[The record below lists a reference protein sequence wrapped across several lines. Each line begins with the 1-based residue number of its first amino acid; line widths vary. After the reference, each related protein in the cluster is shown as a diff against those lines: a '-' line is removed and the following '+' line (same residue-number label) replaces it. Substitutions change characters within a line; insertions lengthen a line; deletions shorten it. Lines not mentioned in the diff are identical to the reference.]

1 MNKKVLFLVLW
12 GLVTQIYAQP
22 QYSPSNTGN
31 YTFNYQSNQLGITG
45 MIGEAYLGNDTKL
58 IASDRSISIGFPYDL
73 KYTQDAFNGGLFA
86 SKGYYS
92 DFVKLQWEL
101 YSIDLVTQIKIYRKK
116 LSDGDELYRLVGTLS
131 SDESTWQDVYAEPGQ
146 MYAYKVIADGVWD
159 TEIPGLNRIDGVGFR
174 VTSATVTGRI
184 TYKGGNI
191 VEGVKVFAEPE
202 IPSKEGEYSY
212 HFPESILGNYGLV
225 NPVTPADL
233 SNGASVQA
241 WVKPTWFNN
250 KVYNPVFSLGT
261 SLSFGFKQNTDST
274 WLYVTMGDMEM
285 GSKQIA
291 DSIMQDFMQLS
302 LSWFAQGDSCQ
313 LYLNGSLFMSAN
325 FPGKE
330 VGQSKWFIGG
340 ASKGNTMLYFS
351 GYMDEIKLWENSFS
365 ADDVYRTFD
374 AYENPNNSNLVG
386 YWKMNEGGGR
396 NFYDISRL
404 NSNFNENHASIVSVN
419 NNYDARFSTYV
430 PSASRLGYKAVS
442 DENGNYVIAGIAY
455 SSGGSYFRVVPSM
468 GIHQF
473 DPTNK
478 LLYISQ
484 ESSVF
489 NNTDFTDISSF
500 RVTGTVMYAGTRYPV
515 QDVYLKVDG
524 VIVSDEKKQPVR
536 TNGQGE
542 FDIDVPIGEHYISI
556 EKNGH
561 VFESAYWPALDEYG
575 NTTYFDFQDD
585 VYGVSFSDTTKL
597 TLVGKI
603 VGGPVEGQKATG
615 SLTDPTTNNIGQ
627 VKVTLTTE
635 RGVDLWNNDPTVSF
649 TTDVNNGTYK
659 IELLPEKF
667 ILQGAP
673 TTINPG
679 ISFNRASDGLPI
691 DMSNKFNLQYTIDS
705 IFSDTVVSG
714 ETKKIFEKVDTVL
727 AYNHN
732 RDWIW
737 RSSPQMKITN
747 KNDSAYWGEK
757 TYNYNVNRDSSIT
770 IPLVQRE
777 SDESY
782 TYLLGH
788 PVFLQLNTYDIK
800 IAVVEPYINADNNQ
814 VSTVPVN
821 DGTVVIENQFANT
834 NKLDAL
840 KLNGKGIAI
849 HTFMGGIPLE
859 ADPYTKNINF
869 KLKVGDNYIPGAE
882 ITRACYVLGGKL
894 AGGLNF
900 VTGPDEIDFILRDPP
915 GSNSYSYFNKG
926 FTVSNT
932 TVSSAATGTGGDLD
946 ILYMMGVDVKTSS
959 GLGFE
964 VITDIDVINE
974 IGLSTSHSY
983 KRNDDNTFT
992 STKTYQFNYSTQSNS
1007 LFVGDMGDVFFGH
1020 GTNIYY
1026 GAATN
1031 IKIIR
1036 DNTGNY
1042 KVGNKK
1048 ALIVGKTE
1056 TTDFIYTQN
1065 HIENYL
1071 IPNLI
1076 NLRNQLFDSLTYI
1089 SHLSP
1094 SDARYG
1100 LSNTDPVFN
1109 NQHVDTTSTTIRGPS
1124 YDFVFQAG
1132 TPSDT
1137 VKNEVEEYNKL
1148 INHWKKILAKNEL
1161 LKLTASDNFNDNNEY
1176 NNLSFDAGASIESSV
1191 TVDTTKVSSS
1201 SFEWNVDFGVAT
1213 SLGIEVNGLGFK
1225 VQGKERIHKGGVDT
1239 KTSST
1244 SLSQTVGFKLED
1256 GDIGDYFSVDVK
1268 KDRVF
1273 GSPVFILR
1281 GGQSSCPAEPGYNTK
1296 FLQPELKPVLLAEI
1310 DEYVDNLIGNLS
1322 WDEKIDLMD
1331 GGAPV
1336 SFDDMFR
1343 EHSRAADNEYKDFYK
1358 DYYMPGVEIS
1368 SGTMQRES
1376 PVITAE
1382 RLFIS
1387 NVPEGQQAV
1396 FSIYL
1401 SNTSDVDLDAWY
1413 GLFVDP
1419 ATNPDGAILKVD
1431 GKALVGG
1438 ITVLVPAGKTVTK
1451 TLTVEKGRSEVNLYQ
1466 DLDIIMHSLCQFDPT
1481 DDVPDISD
1489 TLTITAEFTKSCT
1502 EIEITNPRDNWV
1514 VNNSFKKES
1523 GRYEM
1528 PVKFSGYDLNHGKF
1542 TSFIFQYK
1550 FSEGNQ
1556 WNTVQTFVDG
1566 MSGEDTTDI
1575 AGNPTTTFIWDM
1587 TDLQNRNYDLRAI
1600 TYCSDGSVY
1609 ESEIVSGVYD
1619 SKPPK
1624 VFGSPQPADAILSPN
1639 SEILLPFD
1647 EDIQAGIFGKAN
1659 ISLTG
1664 IQNGTDLRDYDYVL
1678 HDASLH
1684 FDGVSQN
1691 MTVLQNI
1698 NLNYTPFTVEFW
1710 AKRERTGV
1718 EECLISHGD
1727 ANSGGLWLGFN
1738 ADDQLVMKLNGEA
1751 LTSLATFTNVGVY
1764 NHYAVVF
1771 DNGGK
1776 DESNEMRMIIAQ
1788 GDETFTPSKK
1798 INVNYFGSASLMIA
1812 NDGTHGFKGNIHS
1825 LRIWNQASTMSQVT
1839 ARRYTILN
1847 GYEKGLIGAWAMDD
1861 AFGSLAEDK
1870 AFSRHGQVN
1879 ATWSI
1884 FKQGSALALNGGYA
1898 LFNSAQLEMTNT
1910 SDFTV
1915 EFWFKT
1921 AKPSTDEYLLSN
1933 GKADGSDSSPLK
1945 WAVVAASDGT
1955 IKIMND
1961 GKIFVTDGTS
1971 YLDNNWHHFA
1981 LVVNRRGNMTV
1992 YLDGIGKISGSAT
2005 EVTGMGGA
2013 YIALGARYYLKNASE
2028 SAADMF
2034 FNGVLD
2040 ELRIWNAART
2050 QVNIQELM
2058 NHSLYGNEKG
2068 LKAYF
2073 PFEDVT
2079 VTDPSVNNQTL
2090 VNMTMD
2096 ENAIAGD
2103 CELFDGSA
2111 FSLETAAIKL
2121 ARPLG
2126 SIPFD
2131 YTINGN
2137 QILIS
2142 PNIDASRIENTVLN
2156 ISVDGVYDLYGNR
2169 MESTVSWTAFVDK
2182 NQLVWQKQE
2191 ISLECVPDNTPVF
2204 TLTIENKGGTTE
2216 YWQLENLPVWLTADI
2231 TMGTL
2236 GPLSSQ
2242 DVVFT
2247 VNPAI
2252 NVGQYSHDIYVNGN
2266 LDYNERCKINLS
2278 VKDEEPEWSVDP
2290 NDYETS
2296 MSVIGKL
2303 SIAGELSMDVND
2315 VVAAFIDE
2323 SCRGS
2328 AHVQY
2333 IRDRDLYLVNLTIH
2347 GNMNETGTVTFNVWD
2362 AGTGNLYTSVTPSFA
2377 FNANGIMGEPSD
2389 PVDISTTNDVGKEIP
2404 IKAGWNWMSFNLA
2417 SDQLNSTNM
2426 LLASIQSATYDEI
2439 KSKLLFDSY
2448 VEGTGWDGTLTDS
2461 GYVVTQSYKL
2471 KNSYKDTL
2479 KVSGIPVSTASHP
2492 IRIEN
2497 GWNWIG
2503 YTPQHKMPVESALS
2517 YYEPAHGDLIKNQVQ
2532 FSMFDQDLGWIGSLT
2547 YMKPNEGYMYHSEND
2562 TTGSFVFPQETLFKG
2577 VGIPEAYGFPDV
2589 SLNHYEFNMSAFAIA
2604 TGDVRVTRETE
2615 LRALNHDGNVVG
2627 IVNPVNVLDDWLFPI
2642 TIAGNAEQ
2650 GEVSFRLINGSS
2662 DVLMASET
2670 LSYKPDAIV
2679 GSIRNPLKLTFGVHS
2694 DMSVMV
2700 SPNPFNDKI
2709 RIWNIPDDVTAAAIY
2724 DMQGR
2729 LIRQWGNVPSDQ
2741 LIWDGKSSDGSMVE
2755 GGVYVLQL
2763 RNNTALETIMLVK
2776 NK

>member
-1 MNKKVLFLVLW
+1 MNKKILFLVFW
-12 GLVTQIYAQP
+12 GLAMHAFAQ
-22 QYSPSNTGN
+22 QSPFNTGN
-31 YTFNYQSNQLGITG
+31 NTFNYQSPQLGITG
-45 MIGEAYLGNDTKL
+45 MIGEAYLGQISTL
-58 IASDRSISIGFPYDL
+58 SASGRSVFIGFPYDL
-73 KYTQDAFNGGLFA
+73 IYTQDVFNGGLFA

-101 YSIDLVTQIKIYRKK
+101 YSTDLVTQIKIYRKK
-116 LSDGDELYRLVGTLS
+116 LSEGDDLFRLVGTLS

-159 TEIPGLNRIDGVGFR
+159 TEIMGLNRIDGVGFR
-174 VTSATVTGRI
+174 VTSATVTGRV

-202 IPSKEGEYSY
+202 ISGKEGEYCY
-212 HFPESILGNYGLV
+212 HFPESIPGNYGLV
-225 NPVTPADL
+225 NPHSPADL

-250 KVYNPVFSLGT
+250 KEYNPVFSLGT

-274 WLYVTMGDMEM
+274 WLYVTMGSMEM
-285 GSKQIA
+285 GSEQIT
-291 DSIMQDFMQLS
+291 DSIMQNYMQIT
-302 LSWFAQGDSCQ
+302 LSWFADGDSVK
-313 LYLNGSLFMSAN
+313 LYLNGMLVLSEN

-330 VGQSKWFIGG
+330 VGQSNWFIGG

-351 GYMDEIKLWENSFS
+351 GYMDEIKLWKKPLN
-365 ADDVYRTFD
+365 AKDVYRTFD

-404 NSNFNENHASIVSVN
+404 NSNFNENHASIVSAN
-419 NNYDARFSTYV
+419 DNYDARFSTYV

-442 DENGNYVIAGIAY
+442 DENGNYVIAGISY

-489 NNTDFTDISSF
+489 NNIDFTDISSF

-515 QDVYLKVDG
+515 RDVFLKVDG

-542 FDIDVPIGEHYISI
+542 FEIDVPIGEHYISL

-575 NTTYFDFQDD
+575 NATYFDFQDD
-585 VYGVSFSDTTKL
+585 VYGINFSDTTKL

-603 VGGPVEGQKATG
+603 VGGPVEGQKGTG
-615 SLTDPTTNNIGQ
+615 SLTNPTTNNIGQ

-649 TTDVNNGTYK
+649 TTNAANGTYR

-667 ILQGAP
+667 ILLGAP
-673 TTINPG
+673 ATINPG
-679 ISFNRASDGLPI
+679 IAFNRASDGLPI
-691 DMSNKFNLQYTIDS
+691 DMSNKFNLQYTVDS
-705 IFSDTVVSG
+705 VFRDTVVSG
-714 ETKKIFEKVDTVL
+714 ETQKIFEKVDTVL
-727 AYNHN
+727 VYNHN

-737 RSSPQMKITN
+737 RSSPEMVITN

-757 TYNYNVNRDSSIT
+757 TYNYKVNRDSSII

-788 PVFLQLNTYDIK
+788 PVFLQLNTYDLK
-800 IAVVEPYINADNNQ
+800 IEVVEPYTNADNNE
-814 VSTVPVN
+814 VSTVPVT

-834 NKLDAL
+834 NKQDAI
-840 KLNGKGIAI
+840 KLNEKGIAT
-849 HTFMGGIPLE
+849 HTFIGGIPLE

-882 ITRACYVLGGKL
+882 ITEACYVLGGKL

-915 GSNSYSYFNKG
+915 GSESYSYFQKG
-926 FTVSNT
+926 FTVSKT
-932 TVSSAATGTGGDLD
+932 TTSSSVNGFGGDID
-946 ILYMMGVDVKTSS
+946 ILYMMGIEYV
-959 GLGFE
+959 
-964 VITDIDVINE
+964 TDAGTPFFSIETKIETDNS
-974 IGLSTSHSY
+974 IGLSTS
-983 KRNDDNTFT
+983 NDFKWNEDNTYTT
-992 STKTYQFNYSTQSNS
+992 SKTYQFNFSTSS
-1007 LFVGDMGDVFFGH
+1007 DPLFVGDMGDVFFGH

-1026 GAATN
+1026 GAASN
-1031 IKIIR
+1031 VRILR
-1036 DNTGNY
+1036 DEFGNY
-1042 KVGNKK
+1042 TVGNKK
-1048 ALIVGKTE
+1048 ALIVGKKE
-1056 TTDFIYTQN
+1056 TTDFVYTQN
-1065 HIENYL
+1065 HIEKYL
-1071 IPNLI
+1071 IPNLEK
-1076 NLRNQLFDSLTYI
+1076 LRNQLFDSVVYI
-1089 SHLSP
+1089 SHFLP
-1094 SDARYG
+1094 SDPKFG
-1100 LSNTDPVFN
+1100 LSNTDPVFG
-1109 NQHVDTTSTTIRGPS
+1109 NQTVDTTATAILGPS
-1124 YDFVFQAG
+1124 FDFIPKDE
-1132 TPSDT
+1132 TPSDSIR
-1137 VKNEVEEYNKL
+1137 NEVEEYNLL
-1148 INHWKKILAKNEL
+1148 INYWKKILAKNEL
-1161 LKLTASDNFNDNNEY
+1161 LKLTATEGFDDHNDFT
-1176 NNLSFDAGASIESSV
+1176 NLSFDAGSSIESSV
-1191 TVDTTKVSSS
+1191 TYETTDESSS
-1201 SFEWNVDFGVAT
+1201 SFEWSVDAGVAA
-1213 SLGIEVNGLGFK
+1213 EVGFTLNK
-1225 VQGKERIHKGGVDT
+1225 F
-1239 KTSST
+1239 
-1244 SLSQTVGFKLED
+1244 GFKLKAKERYHHAGGESSTNSETSSETIGFVLKD
-1256 GDIGDYFSVDVK
+1256 GDIGDYFSLDIK
-1268 KDRVF
+1268 KDQVF

-1281 GGQSSCPAEPGYNTK
+1281 GGQSVCPAEPGSSTR
-1296 FLQPELKPVLLAEI
+1296 FLEPNLKPVLLSEI
-1310 DEYVDNLIGNLS
+1310 DEYVDNLIGDLS
-1322 WDEKIDLMD
+1322 WDEKIDLVD
-1331 GGAPV
+1331 GSP
-1336 SFDDMFR
+1336 STFDQMINAHKT
-1343 EHSRAADNEYKDFYK
+1343 EADNDYKAFYK
-1358 DYYMPGVEIS
+1358 DLYMPGIEIS
-1368 SGTMQRES
+1368 SGSMQRES
-1376 PVITAE
+1376 PEITAD

-1387 NVPEGQQAV
+1387 NVPEGRKAE
-1396 FSIYL
+1396 FSIFL
-1401 SNTSDVDLDAWY
+1401 SNTSDVDMNAWY

-1419 ATNPDGAILKVD
+1419 ASNPDGAVVKVD
-1431 GKALVGG
+1431 GTSVVNG
-1438 ITVLVPAGKTVTK
+1438 ITILVPAGKTITK
-1451 TLTVEKGRSEVNLYQ
+1451 TLTVEKGSSEVNLYEG
-1466 DLDIIMHSLCQFDPT
+1466 LDIIMHSLCQFDPT

-1489 TLTITAEFTKSCT
+1489 TLTISVEFSKSCT
-1502 EIEITNPRDNWV
+1502 EIAITSPLDQWV

-1528 PVKFSGYDLNHGKF
+1528 PVQFSKYDLNHGKL
-1542 TSFIFQYK
+1542 TSFTFQYK

-1556 WNTVQTFVDG
+1556 WNTIQTFVDG

-1575 AGNPTTTFIWDM
+1575 AGNPVTTFIWDM

-1600 TYCSDGSVY
+1600 TYCSDGSIY
-1609 ESEIVSGVYD
+1609 ESDVVSGVYD

-1624 VFGSPQPADAILSPN
+1624 VFGSPRPADGILSPN

-1691 MTVLQNI
+1691 MTVLQII
-1698 NLNYTPFTVEFW
+1698 NLNYTPFTIEFW

-1718 EECLISHGD
+1718 QECLISHGD
-1727 ANSGGLWLGFN
+1727 VNNGGLWVGFN
-1738 ADDQLVMKLNGEA
+1738 ADDQFVMKLNGET
-1751 LTSLATFTNVGVY
+1751 LSSTATFTNIGVY
-1764 NHYAVVF
+1764 NHYAMVF
-1771 DNGGK
+1771 DNGGN
-1776 DESNEMRMIIAQ
+1776 DGLNEMRMIIAK

-1798 INVNYFGSASLMIA
+1798 INVNYFGSASLLVA
-1812 NDGTHGFKGNIHS
+1812 NDGTNGFKGNMHN
-1825 LRIWNQASTMSQVT
+1825 LRMWNQASTMSEVT
-1839 ARRYTILN
+1839 ARRYTMLN
-1847 GYEKGLIGAWAMDD
+1847 GYEKGLIGAWAMDE
-1861 AFGSLAEDK
+1861 AFGDLAEDK
-1870 AFSRHGQVN
+1870 AFSRHGEVN

-1884 FKQGSALALNGGYA
+1884 FKQGSALTLNGGYA
-1898 LFNSAQLEMTNT
+1898 RFNTAQLEMTNT
-1910 SDFTV
+1910 SDFTI

-1921 AKPSTDEYLLSN
+1921 AKPSTDEYLFSN

-1955 IKIMND
+1955 IKILND
-1961 GKIFVTDGTS
+1961 GNSFMTDATS
-1971 YLDNNWHHFA
+1971 YFDNNWHHLA

-1992 YLDGIGKISGSAT
+1992 YLDGIGKISESAT
-2005 EVTGMGGA
+2005 KVTGMGGA
-2013 YIALGARYYLKNASE
+2013 YIALGARYYLENASE

-2040 ELRIWNAART
+2040 EVRVWNAART

-2058 NHSLYGNEKG
+2058 NHSLYGSEKG

-2090 VNMTMD
+2090 ENMTMD
-2096 ENAIAGD
+2096 DNAIAGD

-2131 YTINGN
+2131 YSINGN

-2156 ISVDGVYDLYGNR
+2156 ISVDGAYDLYGNR

-2191 ISLECVPDNTPVF
+2191 VSLECSPDNPPVF

-2216 YWQLENLPVWLTADI
+2216 YWEIDNIPVWLTANM

-2236 GPLSSQ
+2236 SPLSSQ
-2242 DVVFT
+2242 DIVFT

-2252 NVGQYSHDIYVNGN
+2252 NVGRYNHDIYVNGN

-2278 VKDEEPEWSVDP
+2278 VIDEEPDWTFDP

-2404 IKAGWNWMSFNLA
+2404 IKAGWNWMSFNLT
-2417 SDQLNSTNM
+2417 SDQLNNTNS
-2426 LLASIQSATYDEI
+2426 LLAGIQSATNDEI
-2439 KSKLLFDSY
+2439 KSKILFDTY
-2448 VEGTGWDGTLTDS
+2448 VEGAGWDGTLSDN

-2471 KNSYKDTL
+2471 KNSYADTL
-2479 KVSGIPVSTASHP
+2479 KVSGVPVSTASYP
-2492 IRIEN
+2492 VQIEK

-2517 YYEPAHGDLIKNQVQ
+2517 YYEPEHRDLIKNQVQ

-2562 TTGSFVFPQETLFKG
+2562 ASGSFVYPQETLFKG
-2577 VGIPEAYGFPDV
+2577 VRIPETYGSSDV
-2589 SLNHYEFNMSAFAIA
+2589 SLNRYEFNMSAFAIA
-2604 TGDVRVTRETE
+2604 TGGVEVTKETE
-2615 LRALNHDGNVVG
+2615 LRALNNDGNIVG
-2627 IVNPVNVLDDWLFPI
+2627 IVKPVNVLDNWLFPI
-2642 TIAGNAEQ
+2642 TIAGKAEE
-2650 GEVSFRLINGSS
+2650 GEVSFRLINGSA
-2662 DVLMASET
+2662 DVLTALET
-2670 LSYKPDAIV
+2670 LNYQPDAIV
-2679 GSIRNPLKLTFGVHS
+2679 GSVRNPLRLTFGDHS
-2694 DMSVMV
+2694 DMPVMV

-2709 RIWNIPDDVTAAAIY
+2709 RIWNIPDDLAGAAIY

-2729 LIRQWGNVPSDQ
+2729 LIRQWGNIPTDQ
-2741 LIWDGKSSDGSMVE
+2741 LVWDGKSSDGSIVE

-2763 RNNTALETIMLVK
+2763 RGNTEIETVMIVK